1 MELSESIIKLQE
13 IIEKMIAEMS
23 DEEIT
28 RIKVK
33 YKLEK
38 ENID

>member
-23 DEEIT
+23 YDEIEK
-28 RIKVK
+28 IKKK
-33 YKLEK
+33 YQK
-38 ENID
+38 ESKR